1 MQTTVRRELTAMQDQ
16 QTLGAA
22 RALARREELIRT
34 VARPPVELKEIPYD
48 HVARFTLAGNRAGN
62 RIEEV
67 INIAVDGAFVATS
80 IGYSFFPAQ
89 LPPRRGEVD
98 LLRNTAVGLLGPFG
112 ALLDDVFDDP
122 RVAVRCLFA
131 RLCGIDFTYSII
143 DSGTGRELQNRAI
156 HNIAGLGSADGER
169 PFRPMA
175 KPMLFMPRSTIR
187 IVIDEV
193 SEARL
198 YEGAQL
204 FIVLHGYK
212 ILGYGV

>member
-1 MQTTVRRELTAMQDQ
+1 MQDG

-22 RALARREELIRT
+22 RTLARRDEPLRT
-34 VARPPVELKEIPYD
+34 VARPPIELKEIPYD
-48 HVARFTLAGNRAGN
+48 HVARFTLVGNRPGN

-80 IGYSFFPAQ
+80 IGYSFIPALRSDGVDIVRIQQMVATLPAQ
-89 LPPRRGEVD
+89 TNT
-98 LLRNTAVGLLGPFG
+98 LLNVFG
-112 ALLDDVFDDP
+112 ALFTGFVGDP
-122 RVAVRCLFA
+122 SLAIQCLFV

-143 DSGTGRELQNRAI
+143 DSGTGRELQNRSI
-156 HNIAGLGSADGER
+156 HNIAGLGSAGGER

-175 KPMLFMPRSTIR
+175 RPMLFLPRSTIR
-187 IVIDEV
+187 IVVDEV
-193 SEARL
+193 SAADF
-198 YEGAQL
+198 YQGAQL

>member
-1 MQTTVRRELTAMQDQ
+1 MQNQ

-22 RALARREELIRT
+22 GTLARREELVRT

-48 HVARFTLAGNRAGN
+48 HVATFTLLGNRRGN

-67 INIAVDGAFVATS
+67 INISVDGAFVATS
-80 IGYSFFPAQ
+80 IGYSFFPAP
-89 LPPRRGEVD
+89 LPRRDGPVDTAGGE
-98 LLRNTAVGLLGPFG
+98 LTTIRAAIRSLSGPFG
-112 ALLDDVFDDP
+112 PLLDDVFDDP
-122 RVAVRCLFA
+122 RVAFRCLFA
-131 RLCGIDFTYSII
+131 RLCGIDFPYSII
-143 DSGTGRELQNRAI
+143 DSGTGRELQNRSI
-156 HNIAGLGSADGER
+156 HNIAGLGSADGKR

-187 IVIDEV
+187 IVVDEV

>member
-1 MQTTVRRELTAMQDQ
+1 MQDG

-22 RALARREELIRT
+22 RTLARRDEPLRT
-34 VARPPVELKEIPYD
+34 VARPPIELKEIPYD
-48 HVARFTLAGNRAGN
+48 HVARFTLVGNRPGN

-80 IGYSFFPAQ
+80 IGYSFIPALRSDGVDIVRIQQMVATLPAQ
-89 LPPRRGEVD
+89 TST
-98 LLRNTAVGLLGPFG
+98 LLNVFG
-112 ALLDDVFDDP
+112 ALFTGFVGDP
-122 RVAVRCLFA
+122 SLAIQCLFV

-143 DSGTGRELQNRAI
+143 DSGTGRELQNRSI
-156 HNIAGLGSADGER
+156 HNIAGLGSAGGER

-175 KPMLFMPRSTIR
+175 RPMLFLPRSTIR
-187 IVIDEV
+187 IVVDEV
-193 SEARL
+193 SAADF
-198 YEGAQL
+198 YQGAQL